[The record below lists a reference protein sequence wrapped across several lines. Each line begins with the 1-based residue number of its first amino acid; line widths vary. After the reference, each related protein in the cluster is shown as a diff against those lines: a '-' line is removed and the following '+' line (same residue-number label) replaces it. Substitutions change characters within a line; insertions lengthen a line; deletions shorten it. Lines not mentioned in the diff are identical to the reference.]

1 MSVNSVN
8 STASANTGIS
18 SALSSA
24 TGGQNLGEQDFLHLL
39 VTQLTNQDPLNPQD
53 QNAFLAQ
60 LAQYST
66 VEGVNN
72 LQAVTKQQDGL
83 QLLGKTIQ
91 ASVSTSDGPR
101 NVVGQVTSIRFA
113 SDGVHLNVKN
123 SDADIKLD
131 NISYVGQ

>member
-1 MSVNSVN
+1 MAVTSVN
-8 STASANTGIS
+8 STTSNGTIS
-18 SALSSA
+18 TAVSSA

-53 QNAFLAQ
+53 QNAFLAE

-72 LQAVTKQQDGL
+72 LQTISKQQDAT

-91 ASVSTSDGPR
+91 ATVIIAGKQQDVTGPVSSVK
-101 NVVGQVTSIRFA
+101 FA
-113 SDGVHLNVKN
+113 SDGVHVFVKG

-131 NISYVGQ
+131 QVVFVGQ

>member
-1 MSVNSVN
+1 MSVNSVA
-8 STASANTGIS
+8 STSATKGSIS
-18 SALSSA
+18 TALSSA

-72 LQAVTKQQDGL
+72 LQSVTKQQDGL
-83 QLLGKTIQ
+83 QLLGKTVQ
-91 ASVSTSDGPR
+91 ATVSTSSGPR
-101 NVVGQVTSIRFA
+101 DVTGQVTSIRFA
-113 SDGVHLNVKN
+113 SDGVHLNVKG
-123 SDADIKLD
+123 SDADVTLND
-131 NISYVGQ
+131 ISYVGP

>member
-1 MSVNSVN
+1 MAVSSVASTSGANS
-8 STASANTGIS
+8 GIS

-72 LQAVTKQQDGL
+72 LQSVTKQQDGL

-91 ASVSTSDGPR
+91 ATVSTSSGPR

-113 SDGVHLNVKN
+113 SDGVHLNVKD
-123 SDADIKLD
+123 SDADITLND
-131 NISYVGQ
+131 ISFVGQ